1 MYNSGYITSS
11 VAPAPNYI
19 INYLEPDM
27 ISAGWV
33 KSSTNVATNVGNASS
48 TLIFN
53 VYRSPNTLNSL
64 GKDFYLAIGWDNAS
78 NANLAITTFE
88 QFDPSTNAC
97 LGYPPLQGRVAR
109 EIVGANLWCNTNS
122 SGLPNTPSVNGNC
135 GYLITSTADNLSNV
149 SFKYYHS
156 VTIDRVITC
165 SSNTA
170 SLSSGHAFYGGLYD
184 SFITPTLDPYPIC
197 IVNFLSTAA
206 TSGMSVGT
214 LSSIYGLTT
223 REPAAFT
230 KGAAAQGQNF
240 SMSFGSLLNYTG
252 APTGGQLDAY
262 ANRVLLSKVVM
273 FGRTTSQG
281 GGDALRGL
289 LKDVYGHAS
298 SFTPSY
304 RGDTIETTING
315 TKYTATCIRAS
326 ATGLTT
332 FYPYFLQV

>member
-27 ISAGWV
+27 ITAGWV
-33 KSSTNVATNVGNASS
+33 KSSTNVATNVGNAGS

-64 GKDFYLAIGWDNAS
+64 GKDFYLAIGWDNAT

-97 LGYPPLQGRVAR
+97 LGYPPLQGRVTR
-109 EIVGANLWCNTNS
+109 EIVGANLYCNTSS

-135 GYLITSTADNLSNV
+135 GYFITSTADNLSTV

-165 SSNTA
+165 SSNTG

-184 SFITPTLDPYPIC
+184 SFIIPTLDPYPIC
-197 IVNFLSTAA
+197 IVNFLSTAGTA
-206 TSGMSVGT
+206 GVSSGT
-214 LSSIYGLTT
+214 LSTLFGLTT

-230 KGAAAQGQNF
+230 KGAQAQGQNF
-240 SMSFGSLLNYTG
+240 SMSFGGPLNFMGTPSTG
-252 APTGGQLDAY
+252 VLDAY
-262 ANRVLLSKVVM
+262 ANRVLLSKIVM
-273 FGRTTSQG
+273 VGRTTSQG
-281 GGDALRGL
+281 GTDALRGL
-289 LKDVYGHAS
+289 LKDVYAS
-298 SFTPSY
+298 QSSYVPSY
-304 RGDTIETTING
+304 RGDTIETSIAG
-315 TKYTATCIRAS
+315 TKYTATCIRATS
-326 ATGLTT
+326 LGVTT
-332 FYPYFLQV
+332 FYPFFLQV

>member
-11 VAPAPNYI
+11 AAPAPNYI

-33 KSSTNVATNVGNASS
+33 KSSTNVATNVGNAGS

-78 NANLAITTFE
+78 NANVAITTFE

-97 LGYPPLQGRVAR
+97 LGYPPLQGRVTR

-135 GYLITSTADNLSNV
+135 GYLMTSTADNLSNV

-165 SSNTA
+165 SSNTG

-184 SFITPTLDPYPIC
+184 SFITPTLDQYPIC
-197 IVNFLSTAA
+197 VVNFLSTS
-206 TSGMSVGT
+206 TVGSISGGT
-214 LSSIYGLTT
+214 LSTLIGLTT

-230 KGAAAQGQNF
+230 KGATAQAQNF
-240 SMSFGSLLNYTG
+240 TMAFGGPLNYLGT
-252 APTGGQLDAY
+252 PSTSVLDAY
-262 ANRVLLSKVVM
+262 ANRVLLSRVVM
-273 FGRTTSQG
+273 LGRTSSQG
-281 GGDALRGL
+281 GNDALRGL
-289 LKDVYGHAS
+289 LKDVYAS
-298 SFTPSY
+298 QSSYIPSN

-315 TKYTATCIRAS
+315 TKYTATCLRATS
-326 ATGLTT
+326 FGIVN
-332 FYPYFLQV
+332 FYPFFLQV